1 MKKIYIL
8 FTFLIIFS
16 SCNCRS
22 QDKCKNIPLKKD
34 TIFVQNF
41 DTIQKLNNQIQFWKL
56 KYDSLNN
63 NILYENYMNSRKI
76 EKIKYY
82 ITICN
87 KNSKNKKFFFG
98 WVKRTIVNQ

>member
-1 MKKIYIL
+1 M
-8 FTFLIIFS
+8 
-16 SCNCRS
+16 
-22 QDKCKNIPLKKD
+22 KKD

-63 NILYENYMNSRKI
+63 NISYENYMNSRKI

-82 ITICN
+82 ISICN